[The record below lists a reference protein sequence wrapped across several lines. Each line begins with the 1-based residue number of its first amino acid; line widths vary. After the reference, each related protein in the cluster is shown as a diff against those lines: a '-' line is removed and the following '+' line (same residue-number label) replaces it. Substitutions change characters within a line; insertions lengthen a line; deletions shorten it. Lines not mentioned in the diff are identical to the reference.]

1 MAGKFRSGKQNGT
14 TSPSISR
21 IRFRPVL
28 VCFSRSGLFQLISAK
43 IKDSI
48 GMNLVQIKLNLNL
61 QNRDGNGSGRG
72 WRMGS
77 SSPPRMV
84 LSCPIPALLRM
95 MGKTFSP
102 YPYPLGPRETPPY
115 PVKLYFLLIFPTTNT
130 VFFNETYFINKNILT
145 ITTKFIPLN
154 QINF

>member
-21 IRFRPVL
+21 IRFLPVL

-43 IKDSI
+43 IKDSV

-61 QNRDGNGSGRG
+61 QNRDGNGSRWG

-84 LSCPIPALLRM
+84 LSCPISASPRM
-95 MGKTFSP
+95 TRKTFSP
-102 YPYPLGPRETPPY
+102 HPCPLGPREAPPY
-115 PVKLYFLLIFPTTNT
+115 PVKLYFLLICPTTNT
-130 VFFNETYFINKNILT
+130 IFFNETYFINKNILT
-145 ITTKFIPLN
+145 ITTKFISLN